1 MQRMTME
8 PGTEHPPHEHRT
20 PTLPRK
26 PSLTLAMAS
35 LLELCPGTPV
45 GQTQRFQQPL
55 ASLEGDWRGFQG
67 SWGQALGDSRRTPPG
82 IQGLA
87 AGRPPRQH
95 RQPEAKPAPLVSSEL
110 KPVLLLVLPTLPWGR
125 IREDSDESKATRQT
139 GRQAENGGHRGCR
152 CGT

>member
-1 MQRMTME
+1 ME

-55 ASLEGDWRGFQG
+55 ASPEGDWRGFQG
-67 SWGQALGDSRRTPPG
+67 SWGQALGDSQRTPPG
-82 IQGLA
+82 IQRLG

-95 RQPEAKPAPLVSSEL
+95 RQPEAKPALLVSSEL
-110 KPVLLLVLPTLPWGR
+110 KPALLLVLPTLPWGGSER
-125 IREDSDESKATRQT
+125 TQMKAKPHVRPGDRLKT
-139 GRQAENGGHRGCR
+139 GATGAAGAEPEVLS
-152 CGT
+152 